1 MAGLV
6 DGLEVPSYAGGAEG
20 EASQPSFNSLYYPP
34 DTSVWPQTSSSYL
47 TSPSTDAPEVVAMN
61 YLRNNASKFGL
72 KAADFDQLQI
82 TDQYTSAAMGVTHV
96 YFRQMYRG
104 LPIENALANVNVN
117 SDGSVLNADVMF
129 VPNLSTT
136 QNQPIPNPVF
146 TAPAAYTKYAGES
159 GLPLSTAIVPIAVS
173 GKLNQQQTFSSG
185 GLGSDPIDAEL
196 RYIATKNGVQ
206 LVWSFDVNYLRDSHW
221 YYASVSAMD
230 GSTLKSIDMVSS
242 AGTYNVYQLPTDNP
256 QEGIR
261 SVAVNPDDSVAS
273 PYGWH
278 DTNGLPG
285 PEFTDT
291 RGNNVFVQ
299 EDNAGDTYDNTPPV
313 ALGARPDGGPSLVFN
328 FPVDLTQPLLTNE
341 NAALTNYFYSINRNH
356 DVYYHYG
363 FDEAAGNFQSK
374 NYTGLGQGNDQVIAF
389 AEVPMS
395 VNAAGPYFVPTP
407 DGQSPVLVMTDN
419 TGFATTTPPR
429 DGAFDNT
436 IIAHEYAHGLTER
449 LTGGPSSM
457 LLRSTLQGSSLSE
470 GWSDFFSLMLN
481 QDATDQANDAVPIGN
496 WFMGLPA
503 TGPGIRNYP
512 YSFDMTINPATI
524 GIFNLAAN
532 QTDFY
537 LAGQAWAS
545 ALWDMNWL
553 LINKY
558 GYDSNI
564 ATGTGGN
571 NLTLQLAI
579 DGLKL
584 QSAAPSLVEA
594 RDAILAADYRLTGGV
609 NQKEIWTAFARRG
622 LGYLASD
629 GGSSSSQT
637 ITEDFS
643 MPPAPGIVTGQVWL
657 DSNGNGLKDSGEQG
671 LTGRKVFIDIDA
683 DGVRDPLEPRVL
695 TDASGGYQFDFYV
708 SGSFT
713 IGVED
718 GTGEAQTFPA
728 NGADHT
734 VTVTT
739 GRTVSGVD
747 FGVRTDA
754 TRSYGVKFNDLDHDG
769 RRDANEPGIAGVWIY
784 VDLDND
790 GRIDLGE
797 PKAQTGADGTYQLAL
812 TTPGTFM
819 IREAVP
825 AGWEQTLP
833 GGSTQAYAV
842 TISSGTLNLSL
853 DFGNAK
859 LDDFSD
865 APASYGVISHPI
877 LPGLNLGAAVDGEV
891 AAAVSANA
899 DGDDLNK
906 TTNDDDGIK
915 FNSTVYPGAHV
926 TYDVTATT
934 SYSSTVTGSTTPT
947 TITNGAGRLN
957 AWVDFNRNGTFED
970 SEKVASD
977 LKLLGGV
984 HSLAFDVPANAT
996 PGLTIARFRYGYTRN
1011 QTPTGT
1017 DIAGEVED
1025 YQIRILGET
1034 PDAVDDVFSVR
1045 QNSSSTRLS
1054 VLAND
1059 ITSYNGPIKVAS
1071 ATTDTPAGGVVT
1083 VASDGSYVTYRPKQ
1097 GYFGTDT
1104 FTYTIVDQ
1112 MGATDTATV
1121 TVNVLPNFISNP
1133 IAADDSFDVLEDSTD
1148 NSFNVLQN
1156 DFIGQSPPIKIV
1168 EVLAPLTGTAVID
1181 DKGTVSPSDDVILYT
1196 PASGVGETDQFQYI
1210 IEDASGVQ
1218 DTATVTVHVKPGAD
1232 SDNDVV
1238 YRMVTTDLNG
1248 TPISK
1253 VGLGQQFLLN
1263 VYVQDVRQAPP
1274 DPNSMGVFAGYLDVI
1289 YDYNKVSVSGTVS
1302 HGTSYTN
1309 FTSAGLNLPGLVDEA
1324 GGMGGVGT
1332 SLGSGEILLLSVP
1345 MTANSTGT
1353 VEFVGDPADVP
1364 LEHDTLLYEPPDAVG
1379 LQGIGYTNTS
1389 LMIVSGNSPM
1399 AVDNTFDVSKSSI
1412 GNILNVLSND
1422 VANVTPTTLTI
1433 TSVTSGTNGGTI
1445 VIGPTG
1451 TDIRYTPVNGFEGT
1465 EQFKYTVQNAEGLT
1479 ATATVTVQVGN
1490 ASKSVQF
1497 RLATTAPDGT
1507 TLTTVNQ
1514 GEQFQLRVY
1523 VQDMRAD
1530 FRESPGDPDLRG
1542 VFAGYLD
1549 LLYDSLL
1556 VSTSPNTTPGSSFD
1570 FEVQFGAEYGNLLS
1584 GNDTISNLIDEVG
1597 AFQTSVSPLG
1607 PGEFLLATI
1616 TFDADRVG
1624 TAVFTSDPAD
1634 ISPMHDVLTYEPVE
1648 SVEVSAIK
1656 LGSTQITILSSGGG
1670 EAGFTNPRNAND
1682 VNNDGTVSPVDA
1694 LFVINAINKNGA
1706 VNLVGWSWSEGE
1718 AAGAGNT
1725 PALGFLDTNGD
1736 GRLSPIDALC
1746 VINALNGEQANAEG
1760 ESVASAWYA
1769 VNPTSDAE
1777 GESALP
1783 LNSTPAQ
1790 LSVAEVPTSAYLTAN
1805 RTDAALQS
1813 WEAQSDPASAKT
1825 SSDFAAAIDEIWGD
1839 LGRA

>member
-34 DTSVWPQTSSSYL
+34 DTSVWPHTSSSYL
-47 TSPSTDAPEVVAMN
+47 TTPSTDAPEVVALN

-72 KAADFDQLQI
+72 KAADFDQMQI

-146 TAPAAYTKYAGES
+146 TAPAAYTKFAGES
-159 GLPLSTAIVPIAVS
+159 GLPLSTAIVPIAIS

-196 RYIATKNGVQ
+196 RYVATKDGMQ
-206 LVWSFDVNYLRDSHW
+206 LAWSFDVKYLQDAHW
-221 YYASVSAMD
+221 YYASVNAMD

-242 AGTYNVYQLPTDNP
+242 FGTYNVYQLPVDNP
-256 QEGIR
+256 QEGNR

-299 EDNAGDTYDNTPPV
+299 EDRDGDTYANTVPV

-328 FPVDLTQPLLTNE
+328 YPVDLTQPLLTNE

-512 YSFDMTINPATI
+512 YSYDMTINPATI

-643 MPPAPGIVTGQVWL
+643 MPPSPGIVTGQVWL

-926 TYDVTATT
+926 TYDVIATT

-996 PGLTIARFRYGYTRN
+996 PGLTMARFRYGYTRN
-1011 QTPTGT
+1011 QTPTGS

-1025 YQIRILGET
+1025 YQIRILGAT
-1034 PDAVDDVFSVR
+1034 PDAVDDVFSVP
-1045 QNSSSTRLS
+1045 QNSNSTRLN

-1059 ITSYNGPIKVAS
+1059 ITSYNGPIKVTS
-1071 ATTDTPAGGVVT
+1071 ATSPSQGGT
-1083 VASDGSYVTYRPKQ
+1083 VIVAADGSSVSYKPLR
-1097 GYFGTDT
+1097 GWFGTDT
-1104 FTYTIVDQ
+1104 FKYTIEDQ
-1112 MGATDTATV
+1112 NGVPDEATV
-1121 TVNVLPNFISNP
+1121 TVNVLPNFANP
-1133 IAADDSFDVLEDSTD
+1133 IAADDSFDVPEDSVD
-1148 NSFNVLQN
+1148 NSLDVLKN
-1156 DFIGQSPPIKIV
+1156 DFAGQRPPIEIV
-1168 EVLAPLTGTAVID
+1168 EVLNPIYGTAVLD
-1181 DKGTVSPSDDVILYT
+1181 DKGTSSPSDDVILYT
-1196 PASGVGETDQFQYI
+1196 PAAGAGVTDQFQYI
-1210 IEDASGVQ
+1210 IQDANGVQ

-1232 SDNDVV
+1232 LDDDVA
-1238 YRMVTTDLNG
+1238 YRLEATDLNG
-1248 TPISK
+1248 APISTIG
-1253 VGLGQQFLLN
+1253 VGQKFLLN
-1263 VYVQDVRQAPP
+1263 VYVQDIRPTPP
-1274 DPNSMGVFAGYLDVI
+1274 DEDLMGVFAGYLDVI
-1289 YDYNKVSVSGTVS
+1289 YDYAKVSVSGSVV
-1302 HGTSYTN
+1302 HGSEYQN
-1309 FTSAGLNLPGLVDEA
+1309 FVSAGTGLPGLVDEA
-1324 GGMGGVGT
+1324 GGFQT
-1332 SLGSGEILLLSVP
+1332 NSDPLGSGEILLLAVP
-1345 MTANSTGT
+1345 MTANSIGK
-1353 VEFVGDPADVP
+1353 VDFVGDPADIP
-1364 LEHDTLLYEPPDAVG
+1364 TEHDTLLYEPPEAVS
-1379 LQGIGYTNTS
+1379 LQGVRYINAS
-1389 LMIVSGNSPM
+1389 LTIVSGSAPL
-1399 AVDNTFDVSKSSI
+1399 AVDDTFDVEPGVNKFSLK
-1412 GNILNVLSND
+1412 VLAND
-1422 VANVTPTTLTI
+1422 LANSPVGTMTVTGVR
-1433 TSVTSGTNGGTI
+1433 SVGATEGTI
-1445 VIGPTG
+1445 EVGPSG
-1451 TDIRYTPVNGFEGT
+1451 ADVLYTVGSGFEGT
-1465 EQFKYTVQNAEGLT
+1465 EQFTYTMRNADGMESS
-1479 ATATVTVQVGN
+1479 ATLTVQVGD
-1490 ASKSVQF
+1490 ADKSVQL
-1497 RLATTAPDGT
+1497 RLATTDLSGGT
-1507 TLTTVNQ
+1507 ITSVQQ

-1523 VQDMRAD
+1523 VQDVRAAAAD
-1530 FRESPGDPDLRG
+1530 RG
-1542 VFAGYLD
+1542 VFAAYLD
-1549 LLYDSLL
+1549 VLYDSLL
-1556 VSTSPNTTPGSSFD
+1556 VSTSPDTTPGSTFD
-1570 FEVQFGAEYGNLLS
+1570 FQVQFGPEYTNFLS
-1584 GNDTISNLIDEVG
+1584 GSDAVPNLINELG
-1597 AFQTSVSPLG
+1597 AFQTSGAPLG
-1607 PGEFLLATI
+1607 SGEFLLAAI

-1624 TAVFTSDPAD
+1624 TARFAADPAD
-1634 ISPMHDVLTYEPVE
+1634 LSPTHDVLTYEPVE
-1648 SVEVSAIK
+1648 AVDLSVIN
-1656 LGSTQITILSSGGG
+1656 LGSTSITILSSGSG
-1670 EAGFTNPRNAND
+1670 EAGLTNPRNAND

-1694 LFVINAINKNGA
+1694 LFVINAINKFGA
-1706 VNLVGWSWSEGE
+1706 ANLVGWSWSEGE
-1718 AAGAGNT
+1718 AAGAGKT
-1725 PALGFLDTNGD
+1725 PAMGYLDVTGDGFL
-1736 GRLSPIDALC
+1736 SPADALC
-1746 VINALNGEQANAEG
+1746 IINALNGEKANAEG